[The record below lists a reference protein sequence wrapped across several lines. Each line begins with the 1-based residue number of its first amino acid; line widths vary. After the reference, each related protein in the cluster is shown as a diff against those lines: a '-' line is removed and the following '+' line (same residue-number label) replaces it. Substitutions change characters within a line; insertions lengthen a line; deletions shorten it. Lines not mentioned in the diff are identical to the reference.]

1 MRPTGVVEPDPVADD
16 PRGVLLR
23 LEAMTMGALLLES
36 PYHPFNQSVLLWAV
50 RRDELLAQPVAF
62 NHPRVRS
69 RRKYQ
74 AIIGPQ

>member
-1 MRPTGVVEPDPVADD
+1 VRPTGVVVPDPVADD

-23 LEAMTMGALLLES
+23 LEAMTMGALFFERS
-36 PYHPFNQSVLLWAV
+36 DHPLDHPVLLRAV